1 MKVIRKVQALIVV
14 SLEPTMAESLFT
26 GLLVLLLLSIP
37 NQPDALV
44 EAESSLSCSSEEFAC
59 QDQSKCIPKSSLC
72 SGDFGV
78 CDDLSDI
85 YAESVTIALMTT
97 SSFVR

>member
-1 MKVIRKVQALIVV
+1 
-14 SLEPTMAESLFT
+14 MAESLFT

-59 QDQSKCIPKSSLC
+59 HDLPSVFPKHGFAKVAVVALIILTQLLHSVMIVMMKTFSS
-72 SGDFGV
+72 
-78 CDDLSDI
+78 
-85 YAESVTIALMTT
+85 
-97 SSFVR
+97 VRCQCQ